1 MKTLSVAFNIFTF
14 SGKWKLKVKKKIE
27 KFFIESRDYVANISE
42 SNQNCLRKIIEMEFL
57 EKNSIF
63 ISMCGNL

>member
-1 MKTLSVAFNIFTF
+1 METLSVAFNIFTF
-14 SGKWKLKVKKKIE
+14 SGKWKLKVKIDE
-27 KFFIESRDYVANISE
+27 FFIESRDYVANISE
-42 SNQNCLRKIIEMEFL
+42 SNQNCLRQIIEMEVL